1 MVVTV
6 AAEGARVG
14 RRLETACVVAFSVRG
29 EAVDPAVDTYTSGCD
44 VTVGAEGKFHV
55 RWTSTPQLLPF
66 RKEPIRG
73 YVADV
78 ERVTA
83 MRAAAATPI
92 REGETE
98 IPMGAFT
105 SGGDTLVRLGC
116 HFEE

>member
-1 MVVTV
+1 
-6 AAEGARVG
+6 
-14 RRLETACVVAFSVRG
+14 
-29 EAVDPAVDTYTSGCD
+29 
-44 VTVGAEGKFHV
+44 
-55 RWTSTPQLLPF
+55 
-66 RKEPIRG
+66 
-73 YVADV
+73 
-78 ERVTA
+78 